1 MTFKGCERLSTS
13 PCDNAEF
20 FWWQGARR
28 GLRSWQVDAGA
39 AQSPLLMN
47 ASAPASSLEGH
58 GVQSTDR
65 HALTI
70 DGVESTDSVS
80 GNDETGG
87 PALNPKTQKDSPG
100 CQIHEA
106 I

>member
-1 MTFKGCERLSTS
+1 
-13 PCDNAEF
+13 
-20 FWWQGARR
+20 
-28 GLRSWQVDAGA
+28 
-39 AQSPLLMN
+39 LMN

-87 PALNPKTQKDSPG
+87 PALNPNPKGFSWVPNPRSYLKAG
-100 CQIHEA
+100 A
-106 I
+106 